1 MLKLNCKV
9 HFCVPQFLFFVSLW
23 KAVEMKI
30 KLRKKKL
37 ATGKYSL
44 YIEYYKGKI
53 LDEYGN
59 SKNNREFEY
68 LKEYLYISPQTGSEK
83 RENRETLLRAE
94 QILSIRRAE
103 YAQGKYGIK
112 DRSKERLL
120 FLTYYEKLK
129 EDRYESKGNYDNW
142 DAAQNHIEAYCGK
155 KKITFEDVNE
165 EFVIGFKK
173 YLNKKAITRSD
184 TPLSQNSKYT
194 YYNKFKAAL
203 RQAFDDGYT
212 RRNFAR
218 TVKGFTQ
225 EETFREYL
233 TQEELQAMAKAYC
246 KYQVLK
252 DAFMFSC
259 LTGLRWS
266 DINKLKWAEV
276 RDEES
281 DTRLI
286 FKQKKTS
293 GQEYQYIS
301 DQAREILGKR
311 KDENDRVFQGLK
323 YGANFNAEI
332 LRWCMRAGITKHIT
346 FHSARHTHA
355 VLLLEYGA
363 DIYTVSKVLGH
374 KEIRTTQV
382 YAKIV
387 DKKKKEAANLI
398 PKLEM
403 DYKL

>member
-1 MLKLNCKV
+1 
-9 HFCVPQFLFFVSLW
+9 
-23 KAVEMKI
+23 MKI

-37 ATGKYSL
+37 ASGKYSL
-44 YIEYYKGKI
+44 YLDYYKGSS
-53 LDEYGN
+53 LDENG
-59 SKNNREFEY
+59 KTKGHREFEY
-68 LKEYLYISPQTGSEK
+68 LKEYLIISPQTPSEK
-83 RENRETLLRAE
+83 RENKETLERAE

-112 DRSKERLL
+112 DKSKNKLL
-120 FLTYYEKLK
+120 FITYYDKLK
-129 EDRYESKGNYDNW
+129 EERYESKGNYDNW
-142 DAAQNHIEAYCGK
+142 DAAQNHIEAYIGK
-155 KKITFEDVNE
+155 KKITFEEIDE
-165 EFVIGFKK
+165 DFVIGFKK
-173 YLNKKAITRSD
+173 FLSKKAKTKSK
-184 TPLSQNSKYT
+184 TLLSQNSKYT

-212 RRNFAR
+212 RRNFAT
-218 TVKGFTQ
+218 TVKGFAQ
-225 EETFREYL
+225 EETTREYL
-233 TQEELQAMAKAYC
+233 TQDELQAMAKAYC
-246 KYQVLK
+246 KHQVLK
-252 DAFMFSC
+252 NAFMFSC

-266 DINKLKWAEV
+266 DINKLTWLEV
-276 RDEES
+276 RDEEEGS
-281 DTRLI
+281 RLI

-301 DQAREILGKR
+301 NQARQIIGKR
-311 KDENDRVFQGLK
+311 KRENDRVFQGLK
-323 YGANFNAEI
+323 YGAHFNAEI

-398 PKLEM
+398 PELEM
-403 DYKL
+403 DYEF